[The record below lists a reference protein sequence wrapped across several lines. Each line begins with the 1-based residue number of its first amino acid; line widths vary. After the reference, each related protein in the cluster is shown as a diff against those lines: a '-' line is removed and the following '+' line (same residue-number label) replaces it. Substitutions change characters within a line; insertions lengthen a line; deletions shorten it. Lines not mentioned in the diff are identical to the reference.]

1 LIVVFT
7 KQGER
12 IEIRNGAAVTATHP
26 PANPGATPSSALA
39 IVATTGETLAVFRVA
54 EVSGYDLSAAGAD
67 A

>member
-1 LIVVFT
+1 MVVVHT
-7 KQGER
+7 RHGAR
-12 IEIRNGAAVTATHP
+12 IEVRNGAAVTATHL
-26 PANPGATPSSALA
+26 PANPGATPASALA